1 MGEYMKFSK
10 EFLQDEGGET
20 VSNKIIGRN
29 RWSLR
34 YERVF
39 SHEGHYYLTRYN
51 SGATESQDERPYEHE
66 DDEIECVEVFPA
78 EKTVT
83 VYEPH

>member
-1 MGEYMKFSK
+1 MKFSK

-20 VSNKIIGRN
+20 VYDKMIGRS
-29 RWSLR
+29 RWSLH

-39 SHEGHYYLTRYN
+39 SHEGRLYLTRY
-51 SGATESQDERPYEHE
+51 SFGATESQDERPYEHE
-66 DDEIECVEVFPA
+66 DDEIECVEVFPV

-83 VYEPH
+83 VYEPR